1 MEDDLQKLLQGL
13 QALTG
18 GDGPTL
24 DAFVSRDAAE
34 LLRERGTAPISED
47 DTVRYEVHP
56 LDDTSIDQLRT
67 TVTRRLNEWSSRH
80 AWRDAGA
87 PCTSLQKCKAHVAAS
102 ITISDLDDEW
112 LLVSLLADLTRME
125 RVACRVTDSDGE
137 FLLVDAADH
146 LPDWLEP
153 DSAVGRTWVVD
164 GSIAVVLD
172 APGGPL
178 PLQKGLGLCSCSLN
192 NAASRE
198 ATAALRRRERS
209 LKEGAQT
216 CVLGRRQNVVVAMP
230 SHAWRVFRRA
240 PRLLGPA
247 AAQAPRRTPSP
258 KSTTEGIVRLSKA
271 SYARLSASTDD
282 IGAAL
287 AAGLEILRK
296 APSARERELLTSD
309 TVQPEETEIDDASW
323 LQVDQET
330 LERKCSAVATPNDV
344 VSGVQDF
351 LEEDNEE
358 EPMAPVAVDGETVA
372 ALLRGETVKPSPPDA
387 EVVGVL
393 RGLRDAAGAPAAVVQ
408 VEGPDSDDEVDEDD
422 VYAAQLEAELATT
435 EMAQSFDGPTDDDNA
450 PVDVD
455 FNLVKNLLE
464 SVEAQ
469 DGAGPGAAA
478 LLLNELGLELPA
490 DD

>member
-1 MEDDLQKLLQGL
+1 MEEDLAKLLQGL
-13 QALTG
+13 QALTE

-47 DTVRYEVHP
+47 DRVRYEVHP
-56 LDDTSIDQLRT
+56 LDDTAIDQLQA
-67 TVTRRLNEWSSRH
+67 TVTRRLNAWSGSH

-87 PCTSLQKCKAHVAAS
+87 PCYNLKGCKAHVAAE

-112 LLVSLLADLTRME
+112 LLVSLLADLTRIE

-153 DSAVGRTWVVD
+153 DSAVGRTWLVGGAV
-164 GSIAVVLD
+164 AVVLHE
-172 APGGPL
+172 PGGPL
-178 PLQKGLGLCSCSLN
+178 PLHKGLGLCSCSLN
-192 NAASRE
+192 NAASIE
-198 ATAALRRRERS
+198 ATSALRRREQS

-240 PRLLGPA
+240 PRLVGPA
-247 AAQAPRRTPSP
+247 AAKAPRRTPST

-296 APSARERELLTSD
+296 APSARERELLKSD
-309 TVQPEETEIDDASW
+309 TLQPAETQVDDASW

-344 VSGVQDF
+344 VSGVHDF

-358 EPMAPVAVDGETVA
+358 ETMAPVAVDGATVA
-372 ALLRGETVKPSPPDA
+372 ALLRGEPAPARPPDA
-387 EVVGVL
+387 EVMDVL
-393 RGLRDAAGAPAAVVQ
+393 RGLRDAAGAPAAAVAA
-408 VEGPDSDDEVDEDD
+408 EGPDSDDEVEGDD

-435 EMAQSFDGPTDDDNA
+435 EMAQSFDRPENDDA

>member
-1 MEDDLQKLLQGL
+1 M
-13 QALTG
+13 
-18 GDGPTL
+18 
-24 DAFVSRDAAE
+24 
-34 LLRERGTAPISED
+34 
-47 DTVRYEVHP
+47 HP
-56 LDDTSIDQLRT
+56 LDDTAIDQLQE
-67 TVTRRLNEWSSRH
+67 TVTRHLNEWSGSH

-87 PCTSLQKCKAHVAAS
+87 PCYNLKGCKAHLAAE

-153 DSAVGRTWVVD
+153 DAAVGRTWLVD
-164 GSIAVVLD
+164 GSVAVVLD

-178 PLQKGLGLCSCSLN
+178 PLQKGLGLCSSSRD

-198 ATAALRRRERS
+198 ATAALRRREQS

-247 AAQAPRRTPSP
+247 AAKAPRRAPSS

-296 APSARERELLTSD
+296 APSARERELLKSD
-309 TVQPEETEIDDASW
+309 TVQPAETEVDDASW

-330 LERKCSAVATPNDV
+330 LERKCSAVATPGDV
-344 VSGVQDF
+344 VSGVHDF

-358 EPMAPVAVDGETVA
+358 EPMAPVAVDGEAVA
-372 ALLRGETVKPSPPDA
+372 ALLRGEPAPARPPDA
-387 EVVGVL
+387 EVMGVL
-393 RGLRDAAGAPAAVVQ
+393 RGSSEMARTGRSAAAVA
-408 VEGPDSDDEVDEDD
+408 VEGPDSDDEVEEDD

-435 EMAQSFDGPTDDDNA
+435 EMAQSFDRPTDDDDA

-455 FNLVKNLLE
+455 FQSGE
-464 SVEAQ
+464 EPGERR
-469 DGAGPGAAA
+469 GAGRGGARRGGVIAQRARARAA
-478 LLLNELGLELPA
+478 GG
-490 DD
+490 

>member
-1 MEDDLQKLLQGL
+1 MEADLQKLLQGL
-13 QALTG
+13 QALTE

-34 LLRERGTAPISED
+34 LLRERGSQPISED
-47 DTVRYEVHP
+47 DIVRYEVHP
-56 LDDTSIDQLRT
+56 LDDTAIDQLLN
-67 TVTRRLNEWSSRH
+67 TVSKHLNEWSGKH

-87 PCTSLQKCKAHVAAS
+87 PCASLQKCKAHVAAS

-112 LLVSLLADLTRME
+112 LLVSLLAELTRME

-137 FLLVDAADH
+137 FLLVDAADE

-153 DSAVGRTWVVD
+153 ESAVGRTWLVGGAV
-164 GSIAVVLD
+164 AVVLHE
-172 APGGPL
+172 PGGPL

-192 NAASRE
+192 NAAAKE
-198 ATAALRRRERS
+198 ATTALRRREQS

-247 AAQAPRRTPSP
+247 AAQAPRRAPSS

-282 IGAAL
+282 VGAAL
-287 AAGLEILRK
+287 AAGLEALRK
-296 APSARERELLTSD
+296 APSARERELLKSD
-309 TVQPEETEIDDASW
+309 TLQPEETEIDDASW

-330 LERKCSAVATPNDV
+330 LERKCHAVATPGDV
-344 VSGVQDF
+344 VSGVHDF

-358 EPMAPVAVDGETVA
+358 EPMAPVAVDGEAVA
-372 ALLRGETVKPSPPDA
+372 ALLRGEAAPARPPDA
-387 EVVGVL
+387 EVLGVL
-393 RGLRDAAGAPAAVVQ
+393 RGLRDAAGAPAAAVAA
-408 VEGPDSDDEVDEDD
+408 EGPDSDDEVEGDD

-435 EMAQSFDGPTDDDNA
+435 EMAQSFDRPENDEG

>member
-1 MEDDLQKLLQGL
+1 MEEDLQKLLQGL
-13 QALTG
+13 QALTE

-47 DTVRYEVHP
+47 DIVRYEVHP
-56 LDDTSIDQLRT
+56 LDDSDIDQLQA

-87 PCTSLQKCKAHVAAS
+87 PCASLQTCKAHLAAS

-230 SHAWRVFRRA
+230 SSAWRVFRRA

-247 AAQAPRRTPSP
+247 AAKAPRRAPSS

-330 LERKCSAVATPNDV
+330 LERKCQAAATPSDV
-344 VSGVQDF
+344 VSGVHDF
-351 LEEDNEE
+351 LQEDNEE
-358 EPMAPVAVDGETVA
+358 EPMAPVAVDGATVA

-387 EVVGVL
+387 EVMGVL
-393 RGLRDAAGAPAAVVQ
+393 RGLRDAAGAPAAAVQ

-422 VYAAQLEAELATT
+422 QYAAELEAELATT
-435 EMAQSFDGPTDDDNA
+435 EMAQSFDRLENDDG

-490 DD
+490 DDD

>member
-1 MEDDLQKLLQGL
+1 MEEDLQKLLQGL
-13 QALTG
+13 QALTE

-34 LLRERGTAPISED
+34 LLRERGAHPISED
-47 DTVRYEVHP
+47 DIVRYEVHP
-56 LDDTSIDQLRT
+56 LDDTAIDQLQA

-87 PCTSLQKCKAHVAAS
+87 PCYNLKGCKAHVAAE

-146 LPDWLEP
+146 LPGWLEP
-153 DSAVGRTWVVD
+153 ESAVGRTWLVD

-172 APGGPL
+172 EPGGPL

-192 NAASRE
+192 NAASKE
-198 ATAALRRRERS
+198 ATSALRRREQS
-209 LKEGAQT
+209 LREGAQT
-216 CVLGRRQNVVVAMP
+216 CVLGRRQNVVVSMP
-230 SHAWRVFRRA
+230 SSAWRVFRRA
-240 PRLLGPA
+240 PRLVGPA
-247 AAQAPRRTPSP
+247 AAKAPRRAPSS

-287 AAGLEILRK
+287 AAGLDLVRK
-296 APSARERELLTSD
+296 APSARERELLKSD
-309 TVQPEETEIDDASW
+309 TLQPAETDVDDASW

-330 LERKCSAVATPNDV
+330 LERKCQAVATPGDV
-344 VSGVQDF
+344 VSGVHDF
-351 LEEDNEE
+351 LAEDNEE
-358 EPMAPVAVDGETVA
+358 ETMQPVAVDGEAVA
-372 ALLRGETVKPSPPDA
+372 ALLRGEPAPARPPDA
-387 EVVGVL
+387 EVMDVL
-393 RGLRDAAGAPAAVVQ
+393 RGLRDAAGAPAAAVAVD
-408 VEGPDSDDEVDEDD
+408 GPDSDDEVEGDD

-435 EMAQSFDGPTDDDNA
+435 EMAQSFDRPTDDDDA

>member
-1 MEDDLQKLLQGL
+1 MEEDLAKLLQGL
-13 QALTG
+13 QALTE

-47 DTVRYEVHP
+47 DRVRYEVHP
-56 LDDTSIDQLRT
+56 LDSTDIDQLQN
-67 TVTRRLNEWSSRH
+67 TVSKQMNAWSGSH

-87 PCTSLQKCKAHVAAS
+87 PCASLQKCKAHLEAS

-137 FLLVDAADH
+137 FLLVDAADE

-153 DSAVGRTWVVD
+153 ESAVGRTWLVD
-164 GSIAVVLD
+164 GEVAVVLHE
-172 APGGPL
+172 PGGPL
-178 PLQKGLGLCSCSLN
+178 PLQKGLGLCASSRD
-192 NAASRE
+192 NAASIE
-198 ATAALRRRERS
+198 ATAALRRREQS

-240 PRLLGPA
+240 PRLVGPA
-247 AAQAPRRTPSP
+247 AAKAPRRAPSS

-287 AAGLEILRK
+287 AAGLEVLRK
-296 APSARERELLTSD
+296 SPSARERELLASD
-309 TVQPEETEIDDASW
+309 TVQPEETQVDDPSW

-330 LERKCSAVATPNDV
+330 LERKCREAATPNDV
-344 VSGVQDF
+344 VAGVHDF

-358 EPMAPVAVDGETVA
+358 EPMAPVAVDGATVA
-372 ALLRGETVKPSPPDA
+372 ALLRGEAAPARPPDA
-387 EVVGVL
+387 EVMDVL
-393 RGLRDAAGAPAAVVQ
+393 RGLRDAAGAPAAAVAA
-408 VEGPDSDDEVDEDD
+408 EGPDSDDEVEGDD

-435 EMAQSFDGPTDDDNA
+435 EMAQSFDRPENDDA

>member
-1 MEDDLQKLLQGL
+1 MQKLLQGL
-13 QALTG
+13 QALTE

-34 LLRERGTAPISED
+34 LLKERGAAPISED
-47 DTVRYEVHP
+47 DIVRYEVHP
-56 LDDTSIDQLRT
+56 LDDTSIDQLQK
-67 TVTRRLNEWSSRH
+67 TVTRRLNEWSATH

-87 PCTSLQKCKAHVAAS
+87 PCASLSVRKTHVAAE

-112 LLVSLLADLTRME
+112 LLVSLLSDLTRME

-137 FLLVDAADH
+137 FLLVDAADE

-164 GSIAVVLD
+164 GSVAVVLD

-198 ATAALRRRERS
+198 ATSALRRRERS

-230 SHAWRVFRRA
+230 SLAWRVFRRA

-247 AAQAPRRTPSP
+247 AAKAPRRAPSS

-309 TVQPEETEIDDASW
+309 AVQPAETEIDDASW

-330 LERKCSAVATPNDV
+330 LERKCRETATPNDV

-351 LEEDNEE
+351 LDDDNEE
-358 EPMAPVAVDGETVA
+358 EPMAPVAVDGATVA

-387 EVVGVL
+387 AVMDVL
-393 RGLRDAAGAPAAVVQ
+393 RGLRDAAGAPAAAVAVD
-408 VEGPDSDDEVDEDD
+408 GPDSDDEVDEDD
-422 VYAAQLEAELATT
+422 VYAAQLEAELSTT
-435 EMAQSFDGPTDDDNA
+435 EMAQSFDRPENDDDA

-469 DGAGPGAAA
+469 DGAAPGAAA

-490 DD
+490 DDD

>member
-1 MEDDLQKLLQGL
+1 MEADLQKLLQGL

-18 GDGPTL
+18 GDGPAL

-34 LLRERGTAPISED
+34 LLRERGSQPISED
-47 DTVRYEVHP
+47 DRVRYEVHP
-56 LDDTSIDQLRT
+56 LDDTSLDQLQA

-87 PCTSLQKCKAHVAAS
+87 PCASLSVRKTHLAAE

-146 LPDWLEP
+146 LPGWLEP
-153 DSAVGRTWVVD
+153 ESAVGRTWLVD

-172 APGGPL
+172 EPGGPL

-198 ATAALRRRERS
+198 ATAALRQREQS
-209 LKEGAQT
+209 LREGAQT

-230 SHAWRVFRRA
+230 SSAWRVFRRA

-247 AAQAPRRTPSP
+247 AAKAPRRAPSS

-287 AAGLEILRK
+287 AAGLDLVRK
-296 APSARERELLTSD
+296 APSAREQELLKSD
-309 TVQPEETEIDDASW
+309 TLQPAETQVDDASW
-323 LQVDQET
+323 LNVDQET
-330 LERKCSAVATPNDV
+330 LERKCSAVATPGDV
-344 VSGVQDF
+344 VSGVHDF

-358 EPMAPVAVDGETVA
+358 EPMAPVAVDGEAVA
-372 ALLRGETVKPSPPDA
+372 ALLRGEPAPARPPDA
-387 EVVGVL
+387 EVMDVL
-393 RGLRDAAGAPAAVVQ
+393 RGLRDAAGAPAAAVAVD
-408 VEGPDSDDEVDEDD
+408 GPDSDDEVEGDD
-422 VYAAQLEAELATT
+422 VYAAQLEAELSST
-435 EMAQSFDGPTDDDNA
+435 EMAQSFDRPTDDA

-490 DD
+490 DDD